1 LALDPVV
8 LPTLYFIS
16 VIQLI
21 LQAGVAYYAYRV
33 TKTTGSFR
41 AWTLIISAFTILTL
55 RNAVSLLMS
64 LSLPADQVTSLI
76 ESIGI
81 GTIVIG
87 AIVNVAAGVILFV
100 GVFGLAK
107 RFESQ
112 PKAQ

>member
-1 LALDPVV
+1 
-8 LPTLYFIS
+8 
-16 VIQLI
+16 
-21 LQAGVAYYAYRV
+21 
-33 TKTTGSFR
+33 
-41 AWTLIISAFTILTL
+41 
-55 RNAVSLLMS
+55 MS